1 MRLLYVYIKHFR
13 NFRDQDV
20 RFVDD
25 YDINYK
31 DGQLSIKHTAHK
43 RELEYLYG
51 YDVLKNLTVIVGKTG
66 SGKTNLLQLIG
77 MQSYYREEDPKDE
90 YFFLYELES
99 PRHFMIECMGIDIQG
114 LPFRKWGKKKMFSGV
129 TFTIDE
135 KGKYIID
142 NGNLS
147 DILGHSYIF
156 NSFDNHSYAYCPYG
170 MTKKDRRTSNTPV
183 SNTIPRELSIY
194 GKTSVSIECELIRDY
209 IHHFPN
215 GSIKR
220 QAAFVIEWDNWQ
232 DKLNIDLSD
241 WEERRYW
248 TYHYPPYKSSY
259 NSNVSR
265 KNEKNVKTQPWNKK
279 TSPKE
284 KFLHDFIT
292 DFAIYLRKY
301 IKGYF
306 HTSRSVG
313 LEADSGANKSI
324 VKRLDDLC
332 QFIDLNISEAHYKEA
347 FVWQEGQDIIDVY
360 HLLSK
365 MDDKYFT
372 EDKFSIPVEKIDTNS
387 DESLMRKVFE
397 NIENYVPD
405 EQGLF
410 PDQLI
415 PYHWDKVSSGEYQYG
430 KVLSDIDEL
439 ANKLKVG
446 KQGED
451 YENLEHPNIIL
462 LMDEPETFMHPEMC
476 RCFIDNIDRF
486 LANHHPEATLQLIIT
501 SHSPFMLSD
510 VLSSQVIKINFDEMG
525 YGHISQSIQ
534 KQYFAANIHTIMADG
549 FFLEY
554 TIGERSRKFL
564 QDKVHWLHDLINS
577 NKELSLEDTK
587 EIMNLR
593 DFLPCIGDEMI
604 RHIISKMIDLLL

>member
-13 NFRDQDV
+13 NFRDQEV

-25 YDINYK
+25 YDINYSGGK
-31 DGQLSIKHTAHK
+31 LSVRHTAHK

-51 YDVLKNLTVIVGKTG
+51 DNVLKNLTVIVGKTG
-66 SGKTNLLQLIG
+66 AGKTNLLQLIG
-77 MQSYYREEDPKDE
+77 KQSYYREEDSEDE
-90 YFFLYELES
+90 YFLLYELES
-99 PRHFMIECMGIDIQG
+99 PKHFVVESMGIDIQG
-114 LPFRKWGKKKMFSGV
+114 LPVRKRGNKKMFQGV
-129 TFTIDE
+129 SFTINE
-135 KGKYIID
+135 AGAYVID
-142 NGNLS
+142 KGNLS
-147 DILGHSYIF
+147 DVLGHSYIF

-170 MTKKDRRTSNTPV
+170 MTKEDRRSSSSPI

-194 GKTSVSIECELIRDY
+194 GETSVSIECELIRDY
-209 IHHFPN
+209 VYQFPE

-220 QAAFVIEWDNWQ
+220 QAAFVIRWNNWH
-232 DKLNIDLSD
+232 DKLNIELSE
-241 WEERRYW
+241 WEENRYW
-248 TYHYPPYKSSY
+248 TYHYPPYESPY
-259 NSNVSR
+259 DPDVSR
-265 KNEKNVKTQPWNKK
+265 NNKKVVKPHPWKKK
-279 TSPKE
+279 TSPK
-284 KFLHDFIT
+284 KIFLHDFLT

-306 HTSRSVG
+306 HPSRSVS
-313 LEADSGANKSI
+313 LEADCGRNKR
-324 VKRLDDLC
+324 VEKRLDDLC
-332 QFIDLNISEAHYKEA
+332 KFIDLNISENQYEES

-372 EDKFSIPVEKIDTNS
+372 EDSFSIPVEEIDTKSEN
-387 DESLMRKVFE
+387 SLMRHIFE

-430 KVLSDIDEL
+430 KVLADIDEL
-439 ANKLKVG
+439 ANEMKVG
-446 KQGED
+446 NRGEK
-451 YENLEHPNIIL
+451 YEDLNHPNIIL

-476 RCFIDNIDRF
+476 RRFIDNIGR
-486 LANHHPEATLQLIIT
+486 LLTKYHPEATLQLIIT

-510 VLSSQVIKINFDEMG
+510 VLSSQVIKINFDDMG
-525 YGHISQSIQ
+525 YGHITQNMH
-534 KQYFAANIHTIMADG
+534 KPYFAANIHTIMADG

-564 QDKVHWLHDLINS
+564 QEKVHWLQDLIKS
-577 NKELSLEDTK
+577 HTELSKEDAQ
-587 EIMNLR
+587 EVLHLR
-593 DFLPCIGDEMI
+593 DFLPYIGDDMI
-604 RHIISKMIDLLL
+604 RHIISNMIELLP